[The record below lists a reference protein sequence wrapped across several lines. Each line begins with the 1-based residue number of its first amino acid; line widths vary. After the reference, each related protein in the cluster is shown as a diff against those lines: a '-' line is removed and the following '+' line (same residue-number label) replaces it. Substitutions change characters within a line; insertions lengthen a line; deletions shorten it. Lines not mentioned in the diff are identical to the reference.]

1 MISEP
6 GKAQRVNIA
15 TWERRSVF
23 EFFRTFS
30 DPFHSVCVRVDCTE
44 TFRLAKREHL
54 SVFLSLVQRA
64 LVAANEIDNLKL
76 RVTGGEV
83 WQYETIH
90 AGTAVG
96 RENGTIGFAHFP
108 FRESLGAFV
117 TEASPEMQRVKLRDD
132 VERYH
137 GQDIIRFSVLP
148 WLDFTS
154 LSHAMDSAKADTAP
168 RITFGKISEAD
179 GRCTMPVSIHVHHA
193 LVDGSHVATFVKLFE
208 RHLRTPNA
216 IYEK

>member
-1 MISEP
+1 MIFQS
-6 GKAQRVNIA
+6 GNAQRVDV
-15 TWERRSVF
+15 TSWERRSVF
-23 EFFRTFS
+23 EFFRSFS

-54 SVFLSLVQRA
+54 SVFLSFVQRA
-64 LVAANEIDNLKL
+64 LAAANEIDNLKL
-76 RVTGGEV
+76 RLTVGEV
-83 WQYETIH
+83 WRYETIH
-90 AGTAVG
+90 AGVAVG
-96 RENGTIGFAHFP
+96 RDNGTIGFAHFS
-108 FRESLGAFV
+108 FKQSLRDFV
-117 TEASPEMQRVKLRDD
+117 REASPEVERVKLRNDL
-132 VERYH
+132 ELYR

-193 LVDGSHVATFVKLFE
+193 LVDGSHVASFVKLFD
-208 RHLRTPNA
+208 RHLATSDA
-216 IYEK
+216 D